1 MSEKYGSGSLTAMPV
16 IETQAGDI
24 SAYIPTNVISI
35 TDGQIFLET
44 NLFYQGVRPAVN
56 VGISVSRVGSAAQ
69 IKAMKQVSGSMK
81 LDLAQY
87 REMAAFSQFSA
98 DLDKSTKQLLDKGA
112 KLTEL
117 LKQPVHCPMETEDE
131 IVSIFAGV
139 KGYLSEIKVT
149 DVKDFEAQ
157 SLKHMHTVHPEYFD
171 EIAEKKV
178 ISPELEAKLHE
189 FFKSFV
195 AEYLKNKEKAA

>member
-1 MSEKYGSGSLTAMPV
+1 
-16 IETQAGDI
+16 GDV

-44 NLFYQGVRPAVN
+44 SLFYQGIRPAVN

-87 REMAAFSQFSA
+87 REMAAFAQFSA
-98 DLDKSTKQLLDKGA
+98 DLDKSTRNLLDKGS

-117 LKQPVHCPMETEDE
+117 LKQPVHQPMATEE
-131 IVSIFAGV
+131 EVASIFAGV
-139 KGYLSEIKVT
+139 NGYLTRLKVS
-149 DVKDFEAQ
+149 DVKEFETL
-157 SLKHMHTVHPEYFD
+157 SLEHLRTAHPEYLA
-171 EIAEKKV
+171 EIKEKRV
-178 ISPELEAKLHE
+178 ISPELKEKLSAFYAE
-189 FFKSFV
+189 FV
-195 AEYLKNKEKAA
+195 DNYLKKQEKVA